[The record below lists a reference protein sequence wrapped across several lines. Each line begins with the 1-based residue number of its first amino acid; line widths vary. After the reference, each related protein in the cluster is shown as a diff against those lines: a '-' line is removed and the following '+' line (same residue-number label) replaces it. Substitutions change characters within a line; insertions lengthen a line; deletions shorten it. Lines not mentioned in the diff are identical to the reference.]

1 MRNISVL
8 GAAIALVALAGCATP
23 HYSDVPTPTRYEK
36 SRQQKLT
43 AADHWRLIADNFA
56 QQISADLQQ
65 KNGGQALYITPAG
78 KKDGDFAFVEGF
90 RELLTTALVNQG
102 WVVRT
107 SPQNA
112 MQVDIRYSAY
122 AFQPDRSTY
131 YYGEM
136 TALAA
141 GLWAVG
147 GIATAGS
154 STSAVAAGAKIVS
167 ISAFNE
173 AYAWLLNGQG
183 QDARGPVPST
193 EILLTASVTYDDQ
206 IVARRSNI
214 YYVADEDSALYW
226 NKRDG
231 GAELR
236 VKGGE

>member
-1 MRNISVL
+1 MRKISVL
-8 GAAIALVALAGCATP
+8 GAAIAFVALAGCTT
-23 HYSDVPTPTRYEK
+23 YSDTPTPSRYES

-43 AADHWRLIADNFA
+43 AADHWRLIADDFA
-56 QQISADLQQ
+56 RQISADL
-65 KNGGQALYITPAG
+65 KPKCGEQALYIVPPG
-78 KKDGDFAFVEGF
+78 KGGDFSFVEGF

-102 WVVRT
+102 CTVRT
-107 SPQNA
+107 SSKNA
-112 MQVDIRYSAY
+112 LQVDIRYSVY

-154 STSAVAAGAKIVS
+154 STGAVALGTKVVS
-167 ISAFNE
+167 ISALTE
-173 AYAWLLNGQG
+173 AAGWTLNGQG
-183 QDARGPVPST
+183 KDAIGPVPRS
-193 EILLTASVTYDDQ
+193 EILLTASITDEDQ
-206 IVARRSNI
+206 IVARRSKI
-214 YYVADEDSALYW
+214 YFVADEDSALYW
-226 NKRDG
+226 NKRSG